1 MIQNKVNTFSFSVS
15 FSNSILALD
24 DLFQSVND
32 DYGDLDFGEAGD
44 ISMQLDGGSPSK
56 RQRLFSR
63 EDIPENEGLP
73 GLNES
78 IFFGDAAL
86 KKDLFDFDFAPDTE
100 DQLVD
105 TLSSNSLK
113 IISVIK
119 GKIAESSKLCT
130 SFDELSEEVLCIFT
144 ES

>member
-1 MIQNKVNTFSFSVS
+1 VNTFSFSIS
-15 FSNSILALD
+15 FSDSILALD

-56 RQRLFSR
+56 RQRSFSR
-63 EDIPENEGLP
+63 EENESLL

-130 SFDELSEEVLCIFT
+130 SFDELSEEVFCIFT